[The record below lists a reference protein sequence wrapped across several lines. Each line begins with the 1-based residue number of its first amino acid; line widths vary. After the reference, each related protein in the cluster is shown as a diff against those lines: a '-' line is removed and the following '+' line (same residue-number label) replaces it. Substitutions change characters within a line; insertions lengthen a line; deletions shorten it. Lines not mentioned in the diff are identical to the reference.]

1 MRSICAHGLIRIC
14 TTSIYSLH
22 TSIYLLYTSINL
34 RHKAD
39 GHDNGTFQIFL
50 CAWVEKRLRGIAHT
64 ATSMA
69 IITSSSTYPQRTR
82 ALMHEHKERR
92 SHLDRKL
99 LYSSR
104 GKLLCVRACVRVHV
118 RVCVCTYNIKK
129 EMAGGP
135 TATAPRPECSPR
147 ASLAAAHA

>member
-1 MRSICAHGLIRIC
+1 MDVCSKYTVYIHIF
-14 TTSIYSLH
+14 TSYIHIHTIYIH
-22 TSIYLLYTSINL
+22 TFTAQGHY
-34 RHKAD
+34 

-99 LYSSR
+99 LYTLHR
-104 GKLLCVRACVRVHV
+104 KLLCVCACVCVYV
-118 RVCVCTYNIKK
+118 RSCVCVCTYTIREKQT
-129 EMAGGP
+129 GGP
-135 TATAPRPECSPR
+135 TAKAPRPECSPR

>member
-1 MRSICAHGLIRIC
+1 MDVCSKYTVYIHIFTSYIHIHTIYIHTF
-14 TTSIYSLH
+14 TTQGHY
-22 TSIYLLYTSINL
+22 
-34 RHKAD
+34 

-64 ATSMA
+64 ASSMA
-69 IITSSSTYPQRTR
+69 IIASSSTYPQRTR